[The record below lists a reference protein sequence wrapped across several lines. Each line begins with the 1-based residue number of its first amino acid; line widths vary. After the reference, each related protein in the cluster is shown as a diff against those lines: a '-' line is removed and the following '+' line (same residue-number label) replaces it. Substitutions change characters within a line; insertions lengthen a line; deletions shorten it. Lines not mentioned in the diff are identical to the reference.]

1 MEVNL
6 PYQVRAALYIILMVG
21 SPIMIALLAWGRIDE
36 IGIQLWLGLSTAIAV
51 IAQLNISKGGDNG
64 TVK

>member
-6 PYQVRAALYIILMVG
+6 PYQVRAALYILLMIG
-21 SPIMIALLAWGRIDE
+21 GPLLIALNSWGLVDA
-36 IGIQLWLGLSTAIAV
+36 IGVNLWLGISSAIAL
-51 IAQLNISKGGDNG
+51 IAQLNISKGDDNG